1 MPAARL
7 ADRLLAACP
16 GLRIVATSREPLG
29 IGGEALAAVGPLDEP
44 AAVALFADRAASVAP
59 GFALDAETEPIVADV
74 CRRIDGL
81 PLAIELAAARL
92 RSMPLE
98 QLAERLHD
106 RFRLLTGGSRA
117 AAGRQRTLRAVV
129 DWSWDLLGEPERRV
143 LRRLSVFSGGTA
155 LDAAEAVCAGDG
167 VDADDV
173 FELLTALVDR
183 SLLQVAGAGS
193 APRWRMLETIRE
205 YAEEEAERAAE
216 LRGLREAHARHFAA
230 LAEEADRRLRGADQV
245 RWLDRLRADHDNLLS
260 ALRFL
265 AETGEGAL
273 ALRTALHLLWFWAL
287 TDGRDEAVAWLRI
300 ALATDA
306 EHDPR
311 DLMLANAL
319 VAWTDHALPPAEGA
333 VDPEAALALLADADL
348 TGRPLLA
355 IAAPVIA
362 LFSGHE
368 ELAEELL
375 ARLDAHPD
383 PWVHAMGEFIRA
395 HAAENVGDLE
405 TMAVHLDESLARFR
419 AIGDRWG
426 MAVALSERASLR
438 MVAGDLEGAEAALDG
453 TEALLAELG
462 SRVDGGMILLRRAEL
477 RLRQSDLSGA
487 RDLLDDAF
495 ERTRDR
501 DERMLVRVGLA
512 SVSWRLG
519 DRDRARSLR
528 DEAVEALE
536 RLDATRPDY
545 AHMCA
550 LALGGAAAMFADDG
564 ELDRARELA
573 VDAYAAAVRS
583 RDRPVLGR
591 FGEAAAML
599 AARSGDPARAAG
611 ILGAAMRLSGSDDP
625 LNPGTR
631 ELRDELRE
639 TLGEERLAAAI
650 AAGRALGPEEA
661 AARLDPGST

>member
-1 MPAARL
+1 M
-7 ADRLLAACP
+7 
-16 GLRIVATSREPLG
+16 
-29 IGGEALAAVGPLDEP
+29 
-44 AAVALFADRAASVAP
+44 
-59 GFALDAETEPIVADV
+59 
-74 CRRIDGL
+74 
-81 PLAIELAAARL
+81 
-92 RSMPLE
+92 
-98 QLAERLHD
+98 
-106 RFRLLTGGSRA
+106 
-117 AAGRQRTLRAVV
+117 
-129 DWSWDLLGEPERRV
+129 
-143 LRRLSVFSGGTA
+143 
-155 LDAAEAVCAGDG
+155 
-167 VDADDV
+167 
-173 FELLTALVDR
+173 FELLAALVDR

-205 YAEEEAERAAE
+205 YAEEEAERAGE

-245 RWLDRLRADHDNLLS
+245 RWLERLRADHDNLLS

-273 ALRTALHLLWFWAL
+273 ALRTALHLLLVLGAH
-287 TDGRDEAVAWLRI
+287 GRARRGGDVAAHGAGHRRG
-300 ALATDA
+300 ARPARPDA
-306 EHDPR
+306 RERARRLDRPR
-311 DLMLANAL
+311 
-319 VAWTDHALPPAEGA
+319 LPPAEGA
-333 VDPEAALALLADADL
+333 VDPEAALGLLVDADL
-348 TGRPLLA
+348 TDRPLLA

-383 PWVHAMGEFIRA
+383 AWVHAMGEFIRA
-395 HAAENVGDLE
+395 HAAENDGDLE

-438 MVAGDLEGAEAALDG
+438 MLAGDLEGAEAALDG

-477 RLRQSDLSGA
+477 RLRQGDLSGA

-519 DRDRARSLR
+519 DRDRARALR
-528 DEAVEALE
+528 DEALEAVE
-536 RLDATRPDY
+536 RLDAKRPDY

-550 LALGGAAAMFADDG
+550 IALGGAAAMFADDG
-564 ELDRARELA
+564 ELGRARELA

-591 FGEAAAML
+591 FGEAAALL

>member
-1 MPAARL
+1 
-7 ADRLLAACP
+7 
-16 GLRIVATSREPLG
+16 
-29 IGGEALAAVGPLDEP
+29 
-44 AAVALFADRAASVAP
+44 
-59 GFALDAETEPIVADV
+59 
-74 CRRIDGL
+74 
-81 PLAIELAAARL
+81 
-92 RSMPLE
+92 
-98 QLAERLHD
+98 
-106 RFRLLTGGSRA
+106 
-117 AAGRQRTLRAVV
+117 
-129 DWSWDLLGEPERRV
+129 
-143 LRRLSVFSGGTA
+143 
-155 LDAAEAVCAGDG
+155 
-167 VDADDV
+167 
-173 FELLTALVDR
+173 
-183 SLLQVAGAGS
+183 
-193 APRWRMLETIRE
+193 
-205 YAEEEAERAAE
+205 
-216 LRGLREAHARHFAA
+216 
-230 LAEEADRRLRGADQV
+230 V
-245 RWLDRLRADHDNLLS
+245 RWLERLRADHDNLLS

-287 TDGRDEAVAWLRI
+287 TDGRDEAVTWLR
-300 ALATDA
+300 AVLATDA

-311 DLMLANAL
+311 DLMLASAL
-319 VAWTDHALPPAEGA
+319 VAWTDHALPPAQGA
-333 VDPEAALALLADADL
+333 VDPEAALELLVDADL
-348 TGRPLLA
+348 TDRPLLA

-368 ELAEELL
+368 VLAEELL
-375 ARLDAHPD
+375 AGLDAHPD

-395 HAAENVGDLE
+395 HAAENDGDLE

-477 RLRQSDLSGA
+477 RLRQGDLSGA
-487 RDLLDDAF
+487 HDLLDDAF

-519 DRDRARSLR
+519 DRDRARALR
-528 DEAVEALE
+528 DEAVEAVE
-536 RLDATRPDY
+536 RLDAKRPDY

-550 LALGGAAAMFADDG
+550 IALGSAAAMFAEDG
-564 ELDRARELA
+564 ELGRARELA
-573 VDAYAAAVRS
+573 AGAYAAAVRA

-639 TLGEERLAAAI
+639 SLGEERLAAAI

-661 AARLDPGST
+661 AARLDPGSTWT